1 MSSTTVELLRAASEI
16 AGGKEALARRLRIGE
31 ALLSRY
37 MDNRNELPDALLLA
51 AVDII
56 LEDRDRQAKTGLR
69 PSVARSAQETLP
81 NG

>member
-1 MSSTTVELLRAASEI
+1 MSATTVELLRAASEI

-37 MDNRNELPDALLLA
+37 MDNRNEVPDALLLA

-56 LEDRDRQAKTGLR
+56 LEDRQSKTGL
-69 PSVARSAQETLP
+69 PLSAGQTREKTLP